1 MSSSPLR
8 QGDAGEPREPRSAG
22 ADLPFGAGLEETRAP
37 APRRQAERPA
47 QTRPARVERSAS
59 RAAGGAPAPA
69 ARSAPEASV
78 SEFRGYRLNPFQ
90 VEAVEAI
97 RAGSNVLVSAP
108 TGAGKTLVAE
118 YAILEAV
125 RRGRRCIYTA
135 PIKALSNQKY
145 RDFKADPEIDVGILT
160 GDVTIHPAA
169 QVLVMTTE
177 ILRNTI
183 FESPHLLRDVD
194 FVVFDEIHFLDD
206 PERGTVWEES
216 LIFAPEGIRFICL
229 SATVSN
235 VRELGEWLGEIRSHP
250 IAVVESHDRPVPLT
264 YLLYS
269 ERHGTFDLAR
279 RERVRKNLSP
289 PTRERSKARGR
300 SHGDRRGPD
309 RENWTASPD
318 CSPLLDQLQRDRLLP
333 VLVFSFSRKDCERLA
348 YRNLERE
355 LLEPDETER
364 MREVQR
370 ELVETFQ
377 LDPRE
382 LAGDVFSMAR
392 RGIGFH
398 HAGMLPVHKE
408 LVERMFTSGLLK
420 LLFTTET
427 FALGINMPARTVVF
441 HSLRKFDGVSFDY
454 MSTRDF
460 LQMAGRAGRQGLDTE
475 GLVYTLLSPRDLSEA
490 PLQRLFAGR
499 PEAVESRFRLSFS
512 SILHLVEDLGRKRVQ
527 EAWEKSFNHFQHRG
541 ASQKERDR
549 NRRQMVRVLNGHLS
563 LLDELGYLDGDVL
576 TPRGRLA
583 RRINGF
589 EIQITELFFRG
600 LLEDLPPDQLAMIFV
615 ALLHEERRPGEPRRV
630 PSRYHGNLR
639 RNVDRLMNEL
649 VVRSFR
655 HDLDVPLKRPQ
666 WGLTPAAL
674 AWFEGAGLEE
684 VGELTDHSP
693 GDLCRTFRMAIQLMR
708 QARRAI
714 DPDWDVGE
722 RLGEAILRL
731 NRDEVDAKRQLELG

>member
-1 MSSSPLR
+1 MSP
-8 QGDAGEPREPRSAG
+8 APGEREGTEGAREPRSAG
-22 ADLPFGAGLEETRAP
+22 VGLPFGAGLEPVPPPPSGPAADEPRGRGRRKRHAERDAAVGATP
-37 APRRQAERPA
+37 AP
-47 QTRPARVERSAS
+47 PARL
-59 RAAGGAPAPA
+59 AGV
-69 ARSAPEASV
+69 RD
-78 SEFRGYRLNPFQ
+78 FRGYRLNPFQ
-90 VEAVEAI
+90 VQAVEAI

-125 RRGRRCIYTA
+125 RRGKRCIYTA
-135 PIKALSNQKY
+135 PIKALSNQKF

-216 LIFAPEGIRFICL
+216 LIFAPPDIRFICL

-235 VRELGEWLGEIRSHP
+235 VRELGEWLGEIRPHP
-250 IAVVESHDRPVPLT
+250 IAVVESHERPVPLT
-264 YLLYS
+264 YRLYT
-269 ERHGTFDLAR
+269 ERNGTFDLSR
-279 RERVRKNLSP
+279 RERLRKDLTP
-289 PTRERSKARGR
+289 PTRDRRRGR
-300 SHGDRRGPD
+300 GAGPAERRGAD
-309 RENWTASPD
+309 RERWSASPD
-318 CSPLLDQLQRDRLLP
+318 CAPLLDQLQRDGLLP

-355 LLEPDETER
+355 LLSPEEVRR
-364 MREVQR
+364 MRALQA
-370 ELVETFQ
+370 ELVQTFQ
-377 LDPRE
+377 LDPGE
-382 LAGDVFSMAR
+382 LDGDVLAMAR

-454 MSTRDF
+454 MNTRDF

-475 GLVYTLLSPRDLSEA
+475 GLVYTLLSPRDLAEA
-490 PLQRLFAGR
+490 PLQKLFAGR

-512 SILHLVEDLGRKRVQ
+512 SILHLVEDLGRARVQ
-527 EAWEKSFNHFQHRG
+527 EAWEKSFNHYQHRG

-549 NRRQMVRVLNGHLS
+549 NRRQMVRVLNGHLA
-563 LLDELGYLDGDVL
+563 LLDELGYLDGDRL

-600 LLEDLPPDQLAMIFV
+600 LLEDLTPEQLAVIFV
-615 ALLHEERRPGEPRRV
+615 GLLHEERRPGEPRRV
-630 PSRYHGNLR
+630 PSRFLGNLR
-639 RNVDRLMNEL
+639 RDVDRLMTEL

-674 AWFEGAGLEE
+674 AWYAGQDLEA
-684 VGELTDHSP
+684 VGELSDHSP

-714 DPDWDVGE
+714 DPDWAVGE
-722 RLGEAILRL
+722 RLGEAIVRF